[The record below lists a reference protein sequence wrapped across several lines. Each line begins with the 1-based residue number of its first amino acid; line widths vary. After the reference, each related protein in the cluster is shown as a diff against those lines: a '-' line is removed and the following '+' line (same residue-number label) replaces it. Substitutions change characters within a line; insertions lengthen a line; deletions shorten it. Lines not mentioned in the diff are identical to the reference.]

1 MFEAELPS
9 LFEAL
14 THSKLSRIY
23 LKLEDHFGRALG
35 SGRLGLG
42 SVQERGCDRWRVGVG
57 LVVQA
62 GRKVGVLE
70 SQVSIIRARRL
81 EWALAK

>member
-23 LKLEDHFGRALG
+23 LKLEDHFGRAL
-35 SGRLGLG
+35 
-42 SVQERGCDRWRVGVG
+42 VQEGWGWAVCRRG
-57 LVVQA
+57 
-62 GRKVGVLE
+62 LE
-70 SQVSIIRARRL
+70 QV
-81 EWALAK
+81 EGWG